1 MNDGKLPGRHSSM
14 ICLNTSTDV
23 NIKWSMWWVLS
34 LKPSN
39 WFFSAGDEAQV
50 NLVVVQASYKDSGVY
65 RCTITNEYGTD
76 STDCLLSG
84 ESTCVFTS
92 NFSLK
97 TDLLN
102 GSNGSFILSSFSLH
116 QS

>member
-1 MNDGKLPGRHSSM
+1 MRRRLLRLNKGKLPGKTQW
-14 ICLNTSTDV
+14 IDL
-23 NIKWSMWWVLS
+23 IKCILVYECYIINLVFFS

-50 NLVVVQASYKDSGVY
+50 NLAVVQASHKDSGVY

-84 ESTCVFTS
+84 ESTY
-92 NFSLK
+92 
-97 TDLLN
+97 
-102 GSNGSFILSSFSLH
+102 SFIF
-116 QS
+116 